1 MKREREIPVCD
12 CGGDHEHLERGR
24 LSEIP
29 GENTVTVLADFFKLF
44 ADETR
49 LRILF
54 ALDTSEMCVCDIA
67 AAVGMTK
74 SAVSHQ
80 LRALRQSR
88 LIKSRKSG
96 KNVYYSLADSHVED
110 IIEKALE
117 HAEE

>member
-1 MKREREIPVCD
+1 MIDKEIPTCD
-12 CGGDHEHLERGR
+12 CGGAHEQLEKGR
-24 LSEIP
+24 LNAIP
-29 GENTVTVLADFFKLF
+29 KEATVTALADFFKLF
-44 ADETR
+44 SDETR

-67 AAVGMTK
+67 EAVGMTK

-80 LRALRQSR
+80 LRALRQNR

>member
-1 MKREREIPVCD
+1 MKDEREIPVCE
-12 CGGDHEHLERGR
+12 CGGNHESLKKGHLCALPSAE
-24 LSEIP
+24 
-29 GENTVTVLADFFKLF
+29 TVTVLADFFKLF
-44 ADETR
+44 SDETR
-49 LRILF
+49 LKILF

-80 LRALRQSR
+80 LRALRQNF

-117 HAEE
+117 HVEE

>member
-1 MKREREIPVCD
+1 MIDKEIPTCE
-12 CGGDHEHLERGR
+12 CGGAHEQLKKGR
-24 LSEIP
+24 LASLP
-29 GENTVTVLADFFKLF
+29 DGATVTALADFFKLF
-44 ADETR
+44 SDETR

-67 AAVGMTK
+67 DAVGMTK

-80 LRALRQSR
+80 LRSLRQNR